1 LKIVVLNDLHP
12 DYQPGAAG
20 IALQYATLLSA
31 ENSVQF
37 WCTQPEEDESYQK
50 LGFPQKTATYKNSKM
65 RRQLSSKPYRMFYEM
80 FDFQIFLWLIK
91 ESLIFRPD
99 IVWIHQIGNA
109 VPKSVPLLFK
119 ILRIKT
125 IQTHHDYSTF
135 AFGKLYPSD
144 FNLDSEEVLALSSP
158 REFSEMK
165 RTKLRFTRG
174 NFFKRNFMRFR
185 CLVLIQISNLNV
197 KNVLLSPQQESINRN
212 FGLKSIVLIPNAAQ
226 GCKCVNPLM
235 KVGENR
241 NILFAGR
248 PVSKGLGL
256 IANIVQNSESCK
268 LFLAGKREILD
279 YIPQSLSPSKYEYL
293 GNLTQ
298 PELFQFM
305 HKIDFVSVL
314 SECFDVFPSILLE
327 ALSHDCKII
336 ASPMVGNN
344 YLINGDNVGYVLPSL
359 EFSADLSIEL
369 IEHKYHVSRLDGDEL
384 NTPTIDAWASQIEK
398 LLEELQFQ

>member
-12 DYQPGAAG
+12 DHQPGAAG
-20 IALQYATLLSA
+20 IALQYAHLLSA

-37 WCTQPEEDESYQK
+37 WCTQPEEEEICQK
-50 LGFPQKTATYKNSKM
+50 LDFPQKTATYKNSKL
-65 RRQLSSKPYRMFYEM
+65 RRQRNSRAYRMLYEM

-91 ESLIFRPD
+91 ESLFFRPD
-99 IVWIHQIGNA
+99 VVWIHQIGNA

-119 ILRIKT
+119 MLRIKT

-135 AFGKLYPSD
+135 TFGKLYPSD
-144 FNLDSEEVLALSSP
+144 FNLNSEEVLALSIP
-158 REFSEMK
+158 QEFSEMK
-165 RTKLRFTRG
+165 RTNLRFSRG

-185 CLVLIQISNLNV
+185 CLLLIQISNLNV

-226 GCKCVNPLM
+226 GCKCVNPL
-235 KVGENR
+235 KKIGESR

-248 PVSKGLGL
+248 PVAKGLAL

-298 PELFQFM
+298 TELFQFM

-327 ALSHDCKII
+327 ALSHDCKVI

-344 YLINGDNVGYVLPSL
+344 YLIKGGNIGYVLPSL
-359 EFSADLSIEL
+359 EFSTHLSIEM
-369 IEHKYHVSRLDGDEL
+369 IENKYHVSQSDEVGVP
-384 NTPTIDAWASQIEK
+384 N
-398 LLEELQFQ
+398 